1 MITRRHLLSGLAGVS
16 ILGLM
21 AGPSLALMII
31 PYTGSELD
39 ALAASGEPY
48 VINFHATWCPT
59 CAAQQRVLDA
69 LQGESAAYAAIPI
82 LRVDWDSYGNSEL
95 ARNLAIPR
103 RSTLVLMRGSA
114 ELGRLVA
121 ETRKEQIAALLD
133 LAGS

>member
-1 MITRRHLLSGLAGVS
+1 MLTRRQLLAG
-16 ILGLM
+16 M
-21 AGPSLALMII
+21 AGLSIASAATGPATALMII

-39 ALAASGEPY
+39 GLEASGKPY

-82 LRVDWDSYGNSEL
+82 LRVDWDTYGNGEL
-95 ARNLAIPR
+95 ARALAIPR
-103 RSTLVLMRGSA
+103 RSTLVLMRGTT

-121 ETRKEQIAALLD
+121 ETRKERIAALLD